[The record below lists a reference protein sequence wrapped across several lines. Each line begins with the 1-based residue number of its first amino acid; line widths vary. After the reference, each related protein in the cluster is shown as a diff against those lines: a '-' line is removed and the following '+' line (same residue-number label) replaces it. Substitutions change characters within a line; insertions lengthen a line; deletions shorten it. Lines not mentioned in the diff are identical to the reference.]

1 MKGRGH
7 FSSLKMVLEQVLKRY
22 QYEINNQKIFMQWKK
37 IVGDKIASISRP
49 YKIFD
54 NKLYV
59 ALKYNH
65 WMLELSYAKD
75 EILKKYIAL
84 FPFLKLKD
92 IYFKFDPNRDYSSLE
107 DEKSNFKFSLENI
120 HLDTKESIVDIPWRE
135 DDKEVASRIESLKK
149 TYLKLKKY
157 LEKKQDP
164 YPNVLDFKTEKKRS
178 KDIVSV
184 LDDLYPTYG
193 ISSQFLVQK
202 DDFQSFDLYS

>member
-1 MKGRGH
+1 MRGRGH
-7 FSSLKMVLEQVLKRY
+7 FSSLKMVLEQVLKRHR
-22 QYEINNQKIFMQWKK
+22 YEINNQKIFMQWKK

-75 EILKKYIAL
+75 EMIKKYIAL

-92 IYFKFDPNRDYSSLE
+92 IYFKFDPNRNYSSLE
-107 DEKSNFKFSLENI
+107 DEKNDFKFSLENI
-120 HLDTKESIVDIPWRE
+120 ELDAEESVVEIPWQE
-135 DDKEVASRIESLKK
+135 DDKEVANRIESLKK
-149 TYLKLKKY
+149 TYLKVKKY
-157 LEKKQDP
+157 IAKEKDP
-164 YPNVLDFKTEKKRS
+164 YRNVLDFKKEKNRS
-178 KDIVSV
+178 KDIVSE